1 MAARKVAV
9 DFDKIIQTDRTR
21 RKNEALADDIFNR
34 GRRQSAPGAALRKPG
49 TGPSLA
55 SRVGISKERSRSIT
69 PKPIGSAKFPPKRQI
84 PAGNVNSDWT
94 HDLHGVNNP
103 SPLAP
108 SSFKNKNLKPGRN
121 AQFRTLLSNSA
132 STPNLNA
139 QFNVVPKAAAGLSI
153 RGIAGPTT
161 VQAQNFAPGTTAAD
175 IESAMAPIGGK
186 IIKCIVVATRPNVI
200 AEIVFENR
208 EGANCIID
216 TFHNQTA
223 DGRVLNLFIKP
234 DVPSAPKAAAPA
246 PAVPTGP
253 TIPVGPRADRSNAR
267 PTRAADSDRYNQRD
281 DNRTRNR
288 DSNRNDVVDGSY
300 GFDEDRMDTDEAP
313 RPLYSDNMV
322 GARSD
327 RGDYRDSG
335 RGYNRGGGRGGARGR
350 GYR

>member
-1 MAARKVAV
+1 MAGPKVAV

-34 GRRQSAPGAALRKPG
+34 GRRQSAPGAVPRKPG

-69 PKPIGSAKFPPKRQI
+69 PKPIGSAKFPKRTV

-108 SSFKNKNLKPGRN
+108 SSLKNKSLKPGRN
-121 AQFRTLLSNSA
+121 AQFRTLLGNSA
-132 STPNLNA
+132 SSPNLNA
-139 QFNVVPKAAAGLSI
+139 QFNVLPKAGGAGLSI

-175 IESAMAPIGGK
+175 IESAMTPIGGK
-186 IIKCIVVATRPNVI
+186 IVKCIVVATRPNVI
-200 AEIVFENR
+200 AEIIFEHR
-208 EGANCIID
+208 EGANAIID

-234 DVPSAPKAAAPA
+234 DVAPTPKSAAPAAAP
-246 PAVPTGP
+246 TGP
-253 TIPVGPRADRSNAR
+253 AIPVGPRADRNNAR
-267 PTRAADSDRYNQRD
+267 STRPGEADRYNQR
-281 DNRTRNR
+281 NR
-288 DSNRNDVVDGSY
+288 DNRNDVVDGSY
-300 GFDEDRMDTDEAP
+300 GFGDDRMDTDEYDAK
-313 RPLYSDNMV
+313 PLYSDTMV
-322 GARSD
+322 G
-327 RGDYRDSG
+327 G
-335 RGYNRGGGRGGARGR
+335 RGYNNRGGGRGGARGR

>member
-1 MAARKVAV
+1 MAGRKVAV

-34 GRRQSAPGAALRKPG
+34 GRRQSAPGAAAFRKPG

-55 SRVGISKERSRSIT
+55 SRVGISKDRSRSIT
-69 PKPIGSAKFPPKRQI
+69 PKPIGSAKFSKKPV

-108 SSFKNKNLKPGRN
+108 SSFYNKSLKPGRN
-121 AQFRTLLSNSA
+121 AQFRTLLSNSV
-132 STPNLNA
+132 SSPNLNA
-139 QFNVVPKAAAGLSI
+139 QFNVLPKAATGLSI

-175 IESAMAPIGGK
+175 IESAMTPIGGK
-186 IIKCIVVATRPNVI
+186 ILKCTVVATRPNVI

-208 EGANCIID
+208 DGANCIID

-234 DVPSAPKAAAPA
+234 EVVSAPKAAALVPGA
-246 PAVPTGP
+246 PTGP
-253 TIPVGPRADRSNAR
+253 AIPVGPRADRSNAR
-267 PTRAADSDRYNQRD
+267 PARPADSDRYNQR
-281 DNRTRNR
+281 NR
-288 DSNRNDVVDGSY
+288 DSSRNDVVDGSY
-300 GFDEDRMDTDEAP
+300 GFEDDRMDTDQYDSP
-313 RPLYSDNMV
+313 KPLYSDNMV
-322 GARSD
+322 GGRSD
-327 RGDYRDSG
+327 RGDYRDAG
-335 RGYNRGGGRGGARGR
+335 RGFNRAGGRGGARGR

>member
-1 MAARKVAV
+1 MAGRKVAV

-34 GRRQSAPGAALRKPG
+34 SRRQSAPGAAAFRKPG

-69 PKPIGSAKFPPKRQI
+69 PKPIGSAKFPPKRQV

-108 SSFKNKNLKPGRN
+108 ASFYNKNTRPGRN

-132 STPNLNA
+132 SSPNLNA
-139 QFNVVPKAAAGLSI
+139 QFNVLPKAGTGLSI

-161 VQAQNFAPGTTAAD
+161 VQAQNFAPGTTGAD
-175 IESAMAPIGGK
+175 IESAMTPIGGK
-186 IIKCIVVATRPNVI
+186 ILKCIVVATRPNVI

-208 EGANCIID
+208 EGANAIID

-223 DGRVLNLFIKP
+223 DGRILNLFIKP
-234 DVPSAPKAAAPA
+234 DVVPAPKSAAPA
-246 PAVPTGP
+246 SAPTGP
-253 TIPVGPRADRSNAR
+253 AIPVGPRADRNNLR
-267 PTRAADSDRYNQRD
+267 PMRPADSDRYSQ
-281 DNRTRNR
+281 RNR
-288 DSNRNDVVDGSY
+288 DNSRNEVVDGSY
-300 GFDEDRMDTDEAP
+300 GFENDRMDTDQYEAP
-313 RPLYSDNMV
+313 KPLYSDNMV
-322 GARSD
+322 GGGSD
-327 RGDYRDSG
+327 RGDYRDGG
-335 RGYNRGGGRGGARGR
+335 RGYNRGGGGRGGARGR